1 MKAMCIDSSKN
12 FVWQDVSEPV
22 CHGEFDVKIAIKACA
37 VNRADLMHRQGIYAP
52 PEGWVCRARRSAG
65 GNGHADAEVSFQLDF
80 SKQGNVDAAHWNL
93 HSDGDQGCV
102 KAEG

>member
-12 FVWQDVSEPV
+12 FVWQDVPELV

-52 PEGWVCRARRSAG
+52 PEGWPLWPRLECAG
-65 GNGHADAEVSFQLDF
+65 EVLECPPNGLPACGKLV
-80 SKQGNVDAAHWNL
+80 
-93 HSDGDQGCV
+93 
-102 KAEG
+102 

>member
-37 VNRADLMHRQGIYAP
+37 VNRRP
-52 PEGWVCRARRSAG
+52 
-65 GNGHADAEVSFQLDF
+65 
-80 SKQGNVDAAHWNL
+80 DAAAGHIRAAGRVAAVAW
-93 HSDGDQGCV
+93 
-102 KAEG
+102 A